1 MNKLWVV
8 LVCLLSAPAIAAAQ
22 DPETGDTSSAEAPAA
37 EAPAAAPEAQLTA
50 EAPAPAEAAPAE
62 STDPDVY
69 PQRYPNKK
77 YIDSVL
83 ERSKHASLGYALG
96 RQGDGFAFGVRFDK
110 PVTKTNWGYLQ
121 AFHYTNFGPLKGY
134 FDPVLM
140 FGVNFVVRTKLVFG
154 IFRLYGG
161 GGFHVGYR
169 PSPQCKNPLGQ
180 GDIAIS
186 YVEEG
191 KAPQIVEPNVQQ
203 DPSLG
208 PVAKRIQDLR
218 DDCEEQKDPFGISGG
233 GTGGIE
239 FFSSPV
245 RAYFIEISGGGG
257 TQKNG
262 IWSDSGLILRA
273 GNQFY
278 F

>member
-8 LVCLLSAPAIAAAQ
+8 WVGLLFAPAFAAAQ
-22 DPETGDTSSAEAPAA
+22 DPETAETSTTATSTTEAPSAEAT
-37 EAPAAAPEAQLTA
+37 AAAPEGEA
-50 EAPAPAEAAPAE
+50 EDA
-62 STDPDVY
+62 DPNVY
-69 PQRYPNKK
+69 PQLYPNKK

-96 RQGDGFAFGVRFDK
+96 RQGDGFVFGVRFDK
-110 PVTKTNWGYLQ
+110 PVTKTNWAYLQ
-121 AFHYTNFGPLKGY
+121 GFYYTNFGPLKGW

-140 FGVNFVVRTKLVFG
+140 LGVNFVVRTKLVFG

-161 GGFHVGYR
+161 GGFHAGFR
-169 PSPQCKNPLGQ
+169 PSPQCRNPLGQ
-180 GDIAIS
+180 GDIALS

-191 KAPQIVEPNVQQ
+191 KAPQTRAPSVQQVQQ

-208 PVAKRIQDLR
+208 PVAKRIQDLE
-218 DDCEEQKDPFGISGG
+218 DDCKDQKDPFSISGG

-239 FFSSPV
+239 FFSSAV